1 MPSATPTSL
10 IAFLYS
16 IVFFFVSL
24 PAATYSLAHGV
35 NQPIALKCHTK
46 HSLSIPGTIGR
57 ERSQN
62 IEV

>member
-1 MPSATPTSL
+1 V
-10 IAFLYS
+10 FLYS

-24 PAATYSLAHGV
+24 PAATYSRAHGV

-46 HSLSIPGTIGR
+46 HSLSIAGTIGR
-57 ERSQN
+57 EPSRN